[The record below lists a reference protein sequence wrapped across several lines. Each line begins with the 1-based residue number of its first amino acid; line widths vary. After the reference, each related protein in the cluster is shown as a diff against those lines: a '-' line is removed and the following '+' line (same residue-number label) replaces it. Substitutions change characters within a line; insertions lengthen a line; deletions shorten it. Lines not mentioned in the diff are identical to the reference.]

1 MICSAD
7 LSRVAVAHL
16 TVASPPA
23 AAVPVPTA
31 QLPTSTAAAS
41 TTLSISARAR
51 AHACDAFFGAGETSV
66 ATLILDCLLNVRA
79 RQKTP
84 N

>member
-1 MICSAD
+1 MLCSAD

-16 TVASPPA
+16 TVALPPA
-23 AAVPVPTA
+23 AAVPVHTA
-31 QLPTSTAAAS
+31 QLPTSSAAG

-66 ATLILDCLLNVRA
+66 ATLILECLLKVRA
-79 RQKTP
+79 RQ
-84 N
+84 